1 MADRT
6 KALAV
11 LARLSSENRQNLALQ
26 KVLATGS
33 PPPPP
38 KLTVRP
44 IISLADQD
52 VRVLATV
59 VDMKLNCGCP
69 PHVTQAAK
77 LGHRDVGSS
86 PTALTTELLLHWKPP
101 SDGGLVAFVV
111 LEQQVTVSGL
121 FLVAKQHAPQ
131 PDTSRVYERNDEV
144 CD

>member
-44 IISLADQD
+44 IISLSDY
-52 VRVLATV
+52 LV
-59 VDMKLNCGCP
+59 VNKKMKLKCG
-69 PHVTQAAK
+69 
-77 LGHRDVGSS
+77 
-86 PTALTTELLLHWKPP
+86 
-101 SDGGLVAFVV
+101 
-111 LEQQVTVSGL
+111 
-121 FLVAKQHAPQ
+121 
-131 PDTSRVYERNDEV
+131 
-144 CD
+144 